1 MVSVVE
7 SDVSF
12 YSTLE
17 KAVGCL
23 SDLGMS
29 RKLCVEQTDVMFT
42 LVSGK
47 DLLTVLPTSFGK
59 SLIFQM
65 LVRIKQIMM
74 ATKYCVRSVGRS
86 VFHGIDRSFTNGLSF
101 GKCRGWQI
109 PTHICLCAEVLS
121 KPLLSLLTKT
131 ASRFHQNMCAIVVD
145 ESHTME
151 TWTEKGL
158 FPYKTVFFLY

>member
-23 SDLGMS
+23 FDLGMS
-29 RKLCVEQTDVMFT
+29 RELCVEQTDIMFT

-101 GKCRGWQI
+101 GRCRGWQI
-109 PTHICLCAEVLS
+109 RTHICLCTGGFVQAISFLANEDNFTVSSEYVCNCRGRVAYHGDLDR
-121 KPLLSLLTKT
+121 K
-131 ASRFHQNMCAIVVD
+131 RFVSI
-145 ESHTME
+145 
-151 TWTEKGL
+151 
-158 FPYKTVFFLY
+158 